1 MGNIWDVFIEYTG
14 IYIYIY
20 LCNQQYQ
27 VWVCLQRG
35 CAQTVAFYC
44 LKKWWWMIHHE
55 TWRYSMFSDAFAH
68 MFCCC
73 LCPIAR
79 APSWDTEWTVA
90 ASGVGRT
97 PLHLDWTPTPCM
109 GWPRSKKGSWN
120 TGRTRNDA
128 WNDTYLRAE
137 TVWKGGKL
145 YDLTSFWSV
154 VTRVVSADK
163 VYETLVV

>member
-1 MGNIWDVFIEYTG
+1 MGCFYRIYWNIN
-14 IYIYIY
+14 IYIYPLIY
-20 LCNQQYQ
+20 IYTYVTNNIKCGC
-27 VWVCLQRG
+27 VCKVG
-35 CAQTVAFYC
+35 CAQTVDKSWNLEVYPDRRVRTHVF
-44 LKKWWWMIHHE
+44 
-55 TWRYSMFSDAFAH
+55 
-68 MFCCC
+68 CC

-90 ASGVGRT
+90 ASGVSGRT

-137 TVWKGGKL
+137 TVWKGGKIYMIWHL
-145 YDLTSFWSV
+145 SDLG
-154 VTRVVSADK
+154 
-163 VYETLVV
+163 LQG